1 MEQVQE
7 SLGEISAALVAAQAE
22 MPNVG
27 KSGNNTFDRY
37 TYAKLED
44 YVKVIRPIFAK
55 HGLSMLTSVDA
66 VERLPDRATQKGGTE
81 KCVQVK
87 VSLTIRHKSGQAIT
101 THSFGE
107 GQDRSDK
114 AIYKAITG
122 ARKYALASAL
132 GLATSDDPE
141 SEPPPEPPPAPPKR
155 DLRKEIAAAVK
166 KWSGFQKEDVGD
178 AVSKVAKACGVTDK
192 TTANDLELITMLG
205 FVEKHKG
212 EKFTEVC
219 K

>member
-1 MEQVQE
+1 MESDMQ
-7 SLGEISAALVAAQAE
+7 EISAALVAAQAE
-22 MPNVG
+22 MPAVG

-55 HGLSMLTSVDA
+55 HGLAILTSVDQ
-66 VERLPDRATQKGGTE
+66 VDRLPDRVTQKGGAE

-87 VSLTIRHKSGQAIT
+87 VALTIRHKSGQWIT

-141 SEPPPEPPPAPPKR
+141 ADSAPEPTQPPPKR
-155 DLRKEIAAAVK
+155 DLRKEIAAGVK
-166 KWSGFQKEDVGD
+166 RWSGFAKEDVGE
-178 AVSKVAKACGVTDK
+178 AVSKLATACKVKDKA
-192 TTANDLELITMLG
+192 TATDLELITMLG
-205 FVEKHKG
+205 FIDKHKD

-219 K
+219 P